1 MFWIKLF
8 MVAAWVSAAIPGDV
22 VRQAQNAVPARQE
35 RVREFKLTDGNIL
48 KGDLA
53 SATAEGFLVKLDV
66 GGFSERIPWTKL
78 TQETIRKL
86 ENHPEAGRWVRPFI
100 EIPPE
105 VKAQARAN
113 RPPRRSNYSVKPVPN
128 KAELAPEK
136 SDFFATVTMPF
147 YVVIIGLLFAGNV
160 YAGYEVAV
168 FRARP
173 PALVCGVSLVLPV
186 VGPLI
191 FLAMPTAGGGEAD
204 IDAGPAISEST
215 AAAPAAAAH
224 AGALNISKG
233 GGHAPAA
240 AGYQTATYTRK
251 DTEFDRRFFETKFTG
266 FFRVVLGDA
275 EKNVV
280 ITIKTLK
287 NEYIVKRVARITG
300 NEIHIQ
306 VQQASAGDI
315 GIPFGE
321 IVQVTVKA
329 K

>member
-22 VRQAQNAVPARQE
+22 VQRAVPVRQE
-35 RVREFKLTDGNIL
+35 VAREFKLTDGNIL

-66 GGFSERIPWTKL
+66 GGFSERVPWTKL
-78 TQETIRKL
+78 TQDTIKKL
-86 ENHPEAGRWVRPFI
+86 ENHPEAGRWVKPFM
-100 EIPPE
+100 E
-105 VKAQARAN
+105 VPAEEKAQARAR
-113 RPPRRSNYSVKPVPN
+113 RPSRRSNYSVKPVPT

-136 SDFFATVTMPF
+136 SDFVATITLPF

-173 PALVCGVSLVLPV
+173 TALVCGVSLVLPV

-191 FLAMPTAGGGEAD
+191 FLAMPTAGGGESDDGGA
-204 IDAGPAISEST
+204 PATVEPT

-224 AGALNISKG
+224 AGGLGISKAA
-233 GGHAPAA
+233 HTPPPSA
-240 AGYQTATYTRK
+240 AGYPSATYTRK

-266 FFRVVLGDA
+266 YFRVVLGDA
-275 EKNVV
+275 ERNAV

-287 NEYIVKRVARITG
+287 SEYIVKRIARITAS
-300 NEIHIQ
+300 EMHIQ

-315 GIPFGE
+315 SIPFEE
-321 IVQVTVKA
+321 IMQVTVKG